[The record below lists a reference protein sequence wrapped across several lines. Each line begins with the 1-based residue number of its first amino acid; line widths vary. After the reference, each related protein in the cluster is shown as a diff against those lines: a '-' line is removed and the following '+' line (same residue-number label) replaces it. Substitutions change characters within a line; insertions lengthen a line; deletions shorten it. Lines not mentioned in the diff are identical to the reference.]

1 MNSVSA
7 ILKLLQSKRTH
18 SVLCL
23 FVAVFIVIPI
33 PFVSIDRGKSDT
45 EISTERFPCE
55 NSPCGCRSA
64 QHCWTKCCCR
74 TPKQRAEW
82 AKANNVTP
90 PSYAIV
96 ADESPVIASKSPACC
111 AKEPKPSAVTNCCTQ
126 KNESTKIVA
135 NQVRKDKQRLSIQ
148 LTLTAL
154 VMNCHGQS
162 SDFALMP
169 WTTLVKPMSLGLNL
183 PSIDTLGIPNAQ
195 QPFSVY
201 YDPAVPPPRRAS

>member
-1 MNSVSA
+1 MNTVSA
-7 ILKLLQSKRTH
+7 ILKLLGRKTTH
-18 SVLCL
+18 SGLCL
-23 FVAVFIVIPI
+23 FVAIFIAMPL
-33 PFVSIDRGKSDT
+33 PLVSIDHGKGNN
-45 EISTERFPCE
+45 EISVERFPCE
-55 NSPCGCRSA
+55 NSACGCRSA

-82 AKANNVTP
+82 AKVNNVTP

-96 ADESPVIASKSPACC
+96 ADESPVIASKSSACC
-111 AKEPKPSAVTNCCTQ
+111 TKEPKPTTVTNCCTQ
-126 KNESTKIVA
+126 KNESTKAVS
-135 NQVRKDKQRLSIQ
+135 NQVRKDKLRLSIQ

-169 WTTLVKPMSLGLNL
+169 WTTLVKPMSLGFNL
-183 PSIDTLGIPNAQ
+183 PLIDTLGLPNAR